1 MYFVSDVESVGVF
14 NAIWTDE
21 EIKNEPMLFNCD
33 LDGAYTLGGKITRDF
48 IRNLLG
54 TRYCDWIPNSEI
66 IIDSR
71 VHMLMPNWYP
81 CIPGMHHDDV
91 PRDTTG
97 QPNYINPEYK
107 ATHFMGLVNG
117 HIAPTQFA
125 LGGIE
130 LELPEQGKII
140 YKEWHPQV
148 MQALEDGTM
157 KSYSAESGQILK
169 FDHTAFHQGTK
180 AISSGWRWFIRA
192 SINSKRKPT
201 NEVRKQVQ
209 VYLENPMEGW

>member
-1 MYFVSDVESVGVF
+1 MYFQSEVESVGVF
-14 NAIWTDE
+14 NTIWTDE

-33 LDGAYTLGGKITRDF
+33 FESAYTLGGPITRHFLHRLLNTDK
-48 IRNLLG
+48 NLV
-54 TRYCDWIPNSEI
+54 CQDI

-91 PRDTTG
+91 PRDSTG

-125 LGGIE
+125 LGGID

-148 MQALEDGTM
+148 MKAIEDGTM
-157 KSYSAESGQILK
+157 SSYSAESGQILK

-180 AISSGWRWFIRA
+180 AVSSGWRWFIRA

-201 NEVRKQVQ
+201 NEIRKQVQ
-209 VYLENPMEGW
+209 VYLEHPMEGW